1 MKHSTS
7 VVRLTSNDK
16 PKIGLFQR
24 CDLLDVVSEIGS
36 ATIHFISKS
45 ETTGITKALERSWLK

>member
-7 VVRLTSNDK
+7 VVRLISNDK

-24 CDLLDVVSEIGS
+24 CDLLDVVSEIGG

-45 ETTGITKALERSWLK
+45 ETTGITKALERS